1 MPELTT
7 IGLITFGESAAVT
20 LARAGGLMEA
30 QGLDVDV
37 TRTPSSTEQMRG
49 LIQGRWQIAS
59 TAFDNVLAWSEREG
73 PEIVAIARASAGVDL
88 PVYVRPEIETWDD
101 LRGKALAVDAVDTAY
116 GLVLRRILQEH
127 GLELERDY
135 TFVPAGATGYRL
147 ESMEK
152 GETFA
157 GVLNPP
163 WNARAEEAGMRL
175 IARHSDVVPGYPGG
189 VYAVSRPWGEANRA
203 SVVGFLRALTAAS
216 RWASDPSRRSAAAA
230 LVAGAADLSE
240 ERAERA
246 LGDLPPSLRAEPAT
260 FAIPLEIRLRFGLTP
275 PHGPDIA
282 SYLDH
287 SYLEEAQGG

>member
-1 MPELTT
+1 M
-7 IGLITFGESAAVT
+7 
-20 LARAGGLMEA
+20 
-30 QGLDVDV
+30 
-37 TRTPSSTEQMRG
+37 
-49 LIQGRWQIAS
+49 
-59 TAFDNVLAWSEREG
+59 
-73 PEIVAIARASAGVDL
+73 
-88 PVYVRPEIETWDD
+88 
-101 LRGKALAVDAVDTAY
+101 
-116 GLVLRRILQEH
+116 LRRILQEH
-127 GLELERDY
+127 GLELDRDY

-189 VYAVSRPWGEANRA
+189 VIAVSRPWGEANRGI
-203 SVVGFLRALTAAS
+203 VVGFLRALLDAARWTA
-216 RWASDPSRRSAAAA
+216 DPSRRNAAVA
-230 LVAGAADLSE
+230 LVAGASDLSE
-240 ERAERA
+240 ERAARA
-246 LGDLPPSLRAEPAT
+246 LSDIPDPLRPDPET

-287 SYLEEAQGG
+287 SYLEEAQA